1 MAAGLLA
8 LRFGILNALALGFI
22 VALVFGGAWIW
33 LALGVA
39 ILGTAVFDEL
49 IGDQGE
55 HAERAGGL
63 FYAIELYAALPLLLV
78 ITIIYVHYL
87 IKTDP
92 IGMVHALS
100 LGGVTFGGAT
110 GIRSWPTVAAATFAT
125 SYFYSFVG
133 MTVAHE
139 LLHWT
144 NSALAQR
151 VARTLLALNLNTPYA
166 IAHLHGH
173 HRNVATFDDPSS
185 ARRGEYVLVFV
196 IRCIFGE
203 LREALRIEKARLRK
217 KGLAYA
223 SWHNR
228 VLQDEFYTV
237 CAMAAV
243 ALIGGIPALIG
254 FTIAAALGG
263 GIQRFID
270 YTQHYGLARIPGT
283 PIAAR
288 HSWDCER
295 FLTNA
300 TQFNLALHADH
311 HLAASKPYWE
321 LRPKSDA
328 PRLPCGYVAASLIAL
343 FPPLWR
349 RMIDPLLEDWDRR
362 LATEEERRLVA
373 AQKAK
378 ASGITDAQNY

>member
-1 MAAGLLA
+1 M
-8 LRFGILNALALGFI
+8 
-22 VALVFGGAWIW
+22 
-33 LALGVA
+33 
-39 ILGTAVFDEL
+39 
-49 IGDQGE
+49 
-55 HAERAGGL
+55 
-63 FYAIELYAALPLLLV
+63 V
-78 ITIIYVHYL
+78 ITAMSRPL
-87 IKTDP
+87 T
-92 IGMVHALS
+92 
-100 LGGVTFGGAT
+100 TRRR
-110 GIRSWPTVAAATFAT
+110 RSAA
-125 SYFYSFVG
+125 
-133 MTVAHE
+133 
-139 LLHWT
+139 
-144 NSALAQR
+144 N
-151 VARTLLALNLNTPYA
+151 
-166 IAHLHGH
+166 I
-173 HRNVATFDDPSS
+173 
-185 ARRGEYVLVFV
+185 VLVFV

-243 ALIGGIPALIG
+243 ALIGGISALIG

-343 FPPLWR
+343 FPPLR
-349 RMIDPLLEDWDRR
+349 RHMIDPLLEDWDRR
-362 LATEEERRLVA
+362 PSPPRKSGAWSRRKKL
-373 AQKAK
+373 K
-378 ASGITDAQNY
+378 ASGITDGQNY